1 MNLDIRQAVKRN
13 LVNASNIDVLNTIND
28 AMGIT
33 EEKVLPGLGVL
44 FEVYWMSASDEEKNR
59 IAMSIANSM
68 RQ

>member
-1 MNLDIRQAVKRN
+1 MNLDIRQAVKNN

-28 AMGIT
+28 AMTIS

-44 FEVYWMSASDEEKNR
+44 FELYWQGANDEERNR
-59 IAMSIANSM
+59 IALTIANSM